1 MNTAPRRALL
11 LAALAAMRVKTNA
24 PELAILHAWPDS
36 WFGLG
41 LVVVGMQRHGY
52 DLTLTHD
59 RSGWRATFLHRS
71 HVLYPWV
78 GRSCGVPWGESGGAT
93 DVTASASGAVTTA
106 ALQRQ
111 MTSAI
116 PIQQHLGEEVEGLD
130 LSMDSVSNAT
140 QPGQLL
146 GVLGRYSY
154 RLAGVRPAL
163 GVNPA

>member
-59 RSGWRATFLHRS
+59 RSGWRATFLHRPTGSKRGSGEGTS
-71 HVLYPWV
+71 HANRPYR
-78 GRSCGVPWGESGGAT
+78 G
-93 DVTASASGAVTTA
+93 SASS
-106 ALQRQ
+106 R
-111 MTSAI
+111 SR
-116 PIQQHLGEEVEGLD
+116 E
-130 LSMDSVSNAT
+130 N
-140 QPGQLL
+140 
-146 GVLGRYSY
+146 GVKLT
-154 RLAGVRPAL
+154 
-163 GVNPA
+163 

>member
-11 LAALAAMRVKTNA
+11 LAALAAMRVKTDA

-78 GRSCGVPWGESGGAT
+78 GQVLTWWLTPWRAVQEAAWRALKTSFAEAYSLTDESP
-93 DVTASASGAVTTA
+93 
-106 ALQRQ
+106 R
-111 MTSAI
+111 
-116 PIQQHLGEEVEGLD
+116 
-130 LSMDSVSNAT
+130 
-140 QPGQLL
+140 
-146 GVLGRYSY
+146 
-154 RLAGVRPAL
+154 
-163 GVNPA
+163 